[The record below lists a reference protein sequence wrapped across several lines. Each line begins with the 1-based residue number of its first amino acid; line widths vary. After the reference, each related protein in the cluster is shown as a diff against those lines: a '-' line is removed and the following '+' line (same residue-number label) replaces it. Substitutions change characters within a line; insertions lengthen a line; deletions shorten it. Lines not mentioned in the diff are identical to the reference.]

1 MSIGEAARAMPPSGW
16 LGPVGDAG
24 MTIGEAA
31 RASGV
36 SEKMI
41 RHYEAIGLLRPVRQA
56 NGYRSYGENDIAVL
70 RFIRHARD
78 LAFPLEEV
86 RRLLALWRDPG
97 RSSAEVQRIALDHV
111 QALEAKARSL
121 SAIAAS
127 LRHLAAH
134 CHGDA
139 RPDCPILDE
148 LEGRHDDG
156 CTEGR
161 RDELPALRAGGHRG
175 DPGEGSRRRGAGG
188 SRRRHGAGGNRPVT

>member
-1 MSIGEAARAMPPSGW
+1 
-16 LGPVGDAG
+16 
-24 MTIGEAA
+24 MTIGEAS

-41 RHYEAIGLLRPVRQA
+41 RHYEAIGLIKPHRQA
-56 NGYRSYGENDIAVL
+56 NGYRLYAEADVAVL

-86 RRLLALWRDPG
+86 RKLLALWHDGG
-97 RSSAEVQRIALDHV
+97 RASAEVRRIALDHV

-121 SAIAAS
+121 NAVAAS

-134 CHGDA
+134 CHGDE

-148 LEGRHDDG
+148 LAQGQEVRPHDGHDRAEGGGDD
-156 CTEGR
+156 
-161 RDELPALRAGGHRG
+161 LPALRPGGDLGHPGAG
-175 DPGEGSRRRGAGG
+175 PGRAGAGG
-188 SRRRHGAGGNRPVT
+188 PRRRHRARRDDAAA